1 MYCADVCVS
10 AYHEKIRVPPGPRA
24 EMVGERCV
32 SQRSPRRGLLAV
44 RMGMDWSPRLIS
56 FQTGIFSGR
65 ESAANSPGRAH
76 QAMTLTFPWMLE
88 DIVGSL
94 THDRWLKGLERSAA
108 KPFRSITTVMS
119 ARDSFV
125 CSLEFLKLSYLNEKP
140 KCKSKRITAK

>member
-1 MYCADVCVS
+1 MSNQD
-10 AYHEKIRVPPGPRA
+10 IRRQSSIYRNYRQKKYGSPRGPVP
-24 EMVGERCV
+24 MVGERCV

-44 RMGMDWSPRLIS
+44 RMGVDWSPRLIS

-76 QAMTLTFPWMLE
+76 QAMTLTFTMMLE

-94 THDRWLKGLERSAA
+94 THDRWLKGLERSSA

-119 ARDSFV
+119 ARDLFV
-125 CSLEFLKLSYLNEKP
+125 CSLRVTLN
-140 KCKSKRITAK
+140 SVT